1 MFDNAVDD
9 AIVEFRTEINK
20 TRIRFSKEELL
31 AHFEQ
36 SSELDFSIFEKDAL
50 LENAEIFNASSDGLG
65 RLPETFLADPEHKP
79 HIIAAN

>member
-31 AHFEQ
+31 EHFE
-36 SSELDFSIFEKDAL
+36 
-50 LENAEIFNASSDGLG
+50 
-65 RLPETFLADPEHKP
+65 
-79 HIIAAN
+79 